1 MNRFIFPLLAIVLIS
16 AAGCRKQDNT
26 LPCICKLTNID
37 DGVSDYEYDSHKD
50 AKGRLAYRRA
60 AHQSRL
66 SPDYKFIY
74 DAHGRLSQFI
84 TNGGTYSVGDRFWE
98 WHYLYYDAYGRIAKD
113 TFYYEGTIG
122 ANGPVFDP
130 QMPPEYYTST
140 TTYEYDSH
148 NRMIRRTAGGS
159 SITYA
164 YNAQGNLVTNVYG
177 DSLHYDN
184 KVNFNRT
191 DPVLQ
196 FINRDYS
203 VNNPIGASS
212 YNAYGLPLEYPYSHG
227 GSTIIIDYMGFFNP
241 VFTYRCK

>member
-16 AAGCRKQDNT
+16 AAGCRKQDNA

-37 DGVSDYEYDSHKD
+37 DGVSDYEYDSH
-50 AKGRLAYRRA
+50 
-60 AHQSRL
+60 
-66 SPDYKFIY
+66 
-74 DAHGRLSQFI
+74 
-84 TNGGTYSVGDRFWE
+84 
-98 WHYLYYDAYGRIAKD
+98 
-113 TFYYEGTIG
+113 
-122 ANGPVFDP
+122 
-130 QMPPEYYTST
+130 
-140 TTYEYDSH
+140 
-148 NRMIRRTAGGS
+148 NRMIRRTVGGS